1 MPNYKY
7 NKYVISCLKRHSI
20 NYLTYIFQP
29 IPSTFSID
37 HSPLEYLDSQIIN
50 AITSDFEIP
59 SISPL
64 RNNSFP
70 PPKRGGFHPPL
81 IKTDYTHDTRLSD
94 LFYLHFTRTI
104 HTHTYFSIFFLF
116 PSSRYLTDDTWFLSM
131 KMGIAMERKEKRVQ
145 NTKKSK
151 KREKRRWIDLR
162 FKLLEEFFSKLY
174 PANPLCTCSVLDRDY
189 NHHR

>member
-29 IPSTFSID
+29 IPYTFSID

>member
-29 IPSTFSID
+29 IPCTFSID

-116 PSSRYLTDDTWFLSM
+116 PSSRYLTWYLVFIDENGNRD
-131 KMGIAMERKEKRVQ
+131 G
-145 NTKKSK
+145 K
-151 KREKRRWIDLR
+151 KRETSTEY
-162 FKLLEEFFSKLY
+162 EEE
-174 PANPLCTCSVLDRDY
+174 
-189 NHHR
+189 